1 MPVEVILPKVD
12 MDMTHGTLAT
22 WHVKPGDVV
31 QKGAAL
37 FDIETDKA
45 AMEVEAPATGRLHHV
60 LAEPG
65 TKVPVGSVVAWLYAE
80 GEAVDTAPP
89 APASETISGGSATI
103 RPVDIAAGSPERMSP
118 NVAPDT
124 ITRTLSETVAE
135 SVVRATPAARHAA
148 RTAGLDLSDV
158 AGSGPRGR
166 IQKQDVDGFA
176 ALDRLQIPSRS
187 EAGWV
192 PDSGPLAVSRRPGR
206 GTPIVLIHGFAADS
220 TGWLP
225 LEKALSRER
234 SLIRIDLPGH
244 GRSPKRKIRDFAHL
258 ARMVL
263 ESFDDATRGFDGV
276 HLLGHSLGGA
286 VAAAIAD
293 IRSPRVQSL
302 TAIAPAG
309 LGPDINGEML
319 AGIARATRF
328 ESLYPWLRQL
338 AGDTDLIG
346 EDYAKAAMRTRADA
360 GIRACQIDM
369 AEVLFPDGVQAFD
382 LRPAFARLSMPA
394 AILWGRRDHVTPFRH
409 AMRVDADFALHFL
422 HGIGHIPHFE
432 CPERVAKIVE
442 RQFAA
447 VEAPG

>member
-22 WHVKPGDVV
+22 WHVKPGDMV

-45 AMEVEAPATGRLHHV
+45 AMEVEAPATGRLQHV

-65 TKVPVGSVVAWLYAE
+65 TKVPVGSVIAWLYAE
-80 GEAVDTAPP
+80 GETVDTLPPVP
-89 APASETISGGSATI
+89 APGDVPAEAAVPDAPALGGTEQAPYAVPPQGMAGHASPMPGGS
-103 RPVDIAAGSPERMSP
+103 
-118 NVAPDT
+118 
-124 ITRTLSETVAE
+124 LL
-135 SVVRATPAARHAA
+135 RATPAARHAA

-166 IQKQDVDGFA
+166 IQKQDVDDLLA
-176 ALDRLQIPSRS
+176 RERDVAPPRPVS
-187 EAGWV
+187 GWV
-192 PDSGPLAVSRRPGR
+192 ADSGPLAVTRRPGR
-206 GTPIVLIHGFAADS
+206 DAPLVLIHGFAADS

-225 LEKALSRER
+225 LEKALLPGRA
-234 SLIRIDLPGH
+234 LIRIDLPGH

-263 ESFDDATRGFDGV
+263 EAFDEATRGLDGV

-293 IRSPRVQSL
+293 IRSSRVLSL
-302 TAIAPAG
+302 TAMAPAG

-319 AGIARATRF
+319 AGIARATRV
-328 ESLYPWLRQL
+328 ESLSPWLRQL
-338 AGDTDLIG
+338 AGNAELIG
-346 EDYAKAAMRTRADA
+346 DDYAKAAMRGRADP
-360 GIRACQIDM
+360 GLRSCQMEM

-394 AILWGRRDHVTPFRH
+394 SIVWGRRDQVTPFRH
-409 AMRVDADFALHFL
+409 ALSIEADFALHFL

-432 CPERVAKIVE
+432 CPERVARIVE